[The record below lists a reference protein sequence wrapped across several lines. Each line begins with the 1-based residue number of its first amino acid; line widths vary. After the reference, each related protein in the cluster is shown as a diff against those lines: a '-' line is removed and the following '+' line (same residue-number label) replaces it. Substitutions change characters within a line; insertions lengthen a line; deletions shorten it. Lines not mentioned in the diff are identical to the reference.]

1 MYSDQCASNRRP
13 LFSCSLWAKN
23 LSKITVH
30 TSSAQICYRLIAEN
44 LNSCPY
50 THLRQLIKVFPAI
63 ELLGF
68 CVPCQKWTLK
78 LLSKIPPC
86 VRKAQQAVWKGSFLL
101 QMQRR
106 QKPNAR
112 NRPGKKKK
120 EKKET
125 RTRRRERSDKGA
137 NKETARKLASTFK
150 TSGTE
155 DEKKAD
161 LKKS

>member
-1 MYSDQCASNRRP
+1 M
-13 LFSCSLWAKN
+13 LSLLQWKILA
-23 LSKITVH
+23 KITVH

-50 THLRQLIKVFPAI
+50 TAHLRRLIKVFPAI

-68 CVPCQKWTLK
+68 CVPCQIWTLK

-86 VRKAQQAVWKGSFLL
+86 VQKAHQAVWKGSFLL

-106 QKPNAR
+106 QKPHTR
-112 NRPGKKKK
+112 SRPGKKKK
-120 EKKET
+120 KKEKKKPEPGGEKV
-125 RTRRRERSDKGA
+125 RQRSQQGDCKKTGSA
-137 NKETARKLASTFK
+137 FK